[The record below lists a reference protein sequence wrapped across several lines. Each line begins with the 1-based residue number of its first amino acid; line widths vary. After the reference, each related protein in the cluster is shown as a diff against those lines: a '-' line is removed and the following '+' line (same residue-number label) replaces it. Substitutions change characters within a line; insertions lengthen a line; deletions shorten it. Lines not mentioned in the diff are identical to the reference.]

1 MRHGIAETLA
11 LLAQAGA
18 NIFRQTILQLL
29 NTRLRAMDARLRV
42 LLIQPLHG
50 ALLTLVGTFE
60 LAFQRKAHPLTQAL
74 QFGLLT
80 R

>member
-1 MRHGIAETLA
+1 
-11 LLAQAGA
+11 
-18 NIFRQTILQLL
+18 
-29 NTRLRAMDARLRV
+29 MDARLRV